1 MAKAKQ
7 VEDGMF
13 LAAARALADYVPLE
27 RIKNGTVY
35 PELEGLRKISA
46 VVRSISYFPFQ
57 STCIGSIRVMAR
69 WWLINGLHVC
79 KLLQS
84 SMQYL

>member
-7 VEDGMF
+7 VDDEMF
-13 LAAARALADYVPLE
+13 LAAARALADYVPMD

-46 VVRSISYFPFQ
+46 VVRLLCSTFQ
-57 STCIGSIRVMAR
+57 CHAKGVLDRTV
-69 WWLINGLHVC
+69 L
-79 KLLQS
+79 
-84 SMQYL
+84 